1 MAEHLTK
8 KIFKIY
14 KEHDI
19 FINKQKLK
27 KELVDH
33 FPLFI
38 KREQLSYYIA
48 KIELIKKILDVK
60 GSVIECGVFKGS
72 SLLLMAKLFSIYE
85 PYGIHRKIIGFDTF
99 TGFPSSSEI
108 DKKNQK
114 DKKKYRKNYLGNVN
128 LKNIENS
135 IKLFNKHRPNGH
147 ITKINLV
154 KGDATKTI
162 PKFIDENSH
171 TLISLL
177 YLDFD
182 LYEPTKIALKYFLPR
197 MSKGSIIAFDQLNQ
211 KRWKGE
217 TVALLKSMNL
227 NKYKL
232 KQFSFEPNISYIEL

>member
-8 KIFKIY
+8 KISKIY
-14 KEHDI
+14 KEHDM

-48 KIELIKKILDVK
+48 KIELIKKILNVK

-72 SLLLMAKLFSIYE
+72 SLLLMAKLFSIFE

-99 TGFPSSSEI
+99 TGFPSSSDI

-135 IKLFNKHRPNGH
+135 IKLFNKHRLNGH
-147 ITKINLV
+147 ISKINLV
-154 KGDATKTI
+154 KGDAIKTI
-162 PKFIDENSH
+162 PKFIDENSQ

-217 TVALLKSMNL
+217 TVALLKSINL
-227 NKYKL
+227 NRYKL
-232 KQFSFEPNISYIEL
+232 KQFNFEPNISYIEL

>member
-8 KIFKIY
+8 KILKIY
-14 KEHDI
+14 REHDQ
-19 FINKQKLK
+19 FINKQKSK

-48 KIELIKKILDVK
+48 KIELVKKIAGIK

-72 SLLLMAKLFSIYE
+72 SLLLMAKLFSVFE
-85 PYGIHRKIIGFDTF
+85 PYGIHRRIVGFDTF
-99 TGFPSSSEI
+99 TGFPSSPDI
-108 DKKNQK
+108 DKKGQK
-114 DKKKYRKNYLGNVN
+114 DKNKYRKNYLGNVN
-128 LKNIENS
+128 LKNIKNS

-147 ITKINLV
+147 ISKIELI

-162 PKFIDENSH
+162 PKFIGKNSH

-182 LYEPTKIALKYFLPR
+182 LFEPTRIALKHFLPR

-217 TVALLKSMNL
+217 TVALIRTLNL

>member
-8 KIFKIY
+8 KILKIY
-14 KEHDI
+14 REHDQ
-19 FINKQKLK
+19 FINKQKSK

-48 KIELIKKILDVK
+48 KIELVKKIAGIK

-72 SLLLMAKLFSIYE
+72 SLLLMAKLFSVFE
-85 PYGIHRKIIGFDTF
+85 PYGIHRRIVGFDTF
-99 TGFPSSSEI
+99 TGFPSSSDI
-108 DKKNQK
+108 DKKGQK
-114 DKKKYRKNYLGNVN
+114 DKNKYRKNYLGNVN
-128 LKNIENS
+128 LKNIKNS

-147 ITKINLV
+147 ISKIELI

-162 PKFIDENSH
+162 PKFIGKNSH

-182 LYEPTKIALKYFLPR
+182 LFEPTRIALKHFLPR

-217 TVALLKSMNL
+217 TVALIRTLNL

>member
-8 KIFKIY
+8 KISKIY
-14 KEHDI
+14 KEHDM

-48 KIELIKKILDVK
+48 KIELIKKILNVK

-72 SLLLMAKLFSIYE
+72 SLLLMAKLFSIFE

-99 TGFPSSSEI
+99 TGFPSSSDI

-135 IKLFNKHRPNGH
+135 IKLFNKHRLNGH
-147 ITKINLV
+147 ISKINLV
-154 KGDATKTI
+154 KGDAIKTI
-162 PKFIDENSH
+162 PKFIDENSQ

-217 TVALLKSMNL
+217 TVALLKSINL
-227 NKYKL
+227 NKHKL
-232 KQFSFEPNISYIEL
+232 KQFNFEPNISYIEL

>member
-8 KIFKIY
+8 KISKIY
-14 KEHDI
+14 KEHDL

-38 KREQLSYYIA
+38 KREQLSDYIA
-48 KIELIKKILDVK
+48 KIELIKKIIGIK

-85 PYGIHRKIIGFDTF
+85 PYGIHRKIVGFDTF
-99 TGFPSSSEI
+99 TGFPSSSDI

-135 IKLFNKHRPNGH
+135 IKLFNKNRPNGH
-147 ITKINLV
+147 ITKIDLV

-162 PKFIDENSH
+162 PKFMDENSH

-211 KRWKGE
+211 RRWKGE
-217 TVALLKSMNL
+217 TVALIKTLNL

>member
-8 KIFKIY
+8 KISKIY

-48 KIELIKKILDVK
+48 KIELIKKILNVK

-72 SLLLMAKLFSIYE
+72 SLLLMAKLFSIFE

-99 TGFPSSSEI
+99 TGFPSSSDI

-135 IKLFNKHRPNGH
+135 IKLFNKHRLNGH
-147 ITKINLV
+147 ISKINLV
-154 KGDATKTI
+154 KGDAIKTI
-162 PKFIDENSH
+162 PKFIDENSQ

-217 TVALLKSMNL
+217 TVALLKSINL
-227 NKYKL
+227 NKHKL
-232 KQFSFEPNISYIEL
+232 KQFNFEPNISYIEL